1 MIRFVVHAD
10 HQMTLRPYVTRWA
23 GDIGRRIEIVSY
35 DELFRS
41 ARVPACTHVF
51 SDLERLGDDDTEHA
65 AAIWAAIRKAAP
77 EVKLLNHPLLGM
89 RRYELLRTLCEHGLN
104 QFDAYRLTEA
114 RRPRRFPVFL
124 RGEND
129 HAGPLTRLLA
139 SQRELDQAVE
149 ALVKTGKNR
158 GSILIVEY
166 CAEASERQL
175 YRKYAAY
182 SVEGEVIPRH
192 LMVSREWV
200 VKANSRVD
208 EDAHREEER
217 LYLDTNPHAE
227 WIRRVFSLARIDY
240 GRIDYGIVGGRPQAY
255 EINTNPTI
263 ISAETEKPNP
273 ASEWFFGVF
282 AERLA
287 RLEAATP
294 NGRAPRSVRLERPL
308 KSLGARVAGTLLH
321 RLIGRQLRRPI

>member
-1 MIRFVVHAD
+1 MRSDDVSRS
-10 HQMTLRPYVTRWA
+10 L
-23 GDIGRRIEIVSY
+23 SY

-51 SDLERLGDDDTEHA
+51 TDLERLGDDDAESA
-65 AAIWAAIRKAAP
+65 ATIWSAIRAAAP

-89 RRYELLRTLCEHGLN
+89 RRYELLRTLSEHGLN
-104 QFDAYRLTEA
+104 QFDVYRLTEA

-129 HAGPLTRLLA
+129 HAGPVTGLLA

-149 ALVKTGKNR
+149 ALVKAGKSR
-158 GSILIVEY
+158 GSSLVVEY

-182 SVEGEVIPRH
+182 CVDGEIIPRH

-200 VKANSRVD
+200 VKANSRVE
-208 EDAHREEER
+208 EDAHRDEER
-217 LYLDTNPHAE
+217 RYLDTNPHAE
-227 WIRRVFSLARIDY
+227 WIRRVFTLARIDY
-240 GRIDYGIVGGRPQAY
+240 GRLDYGIVGGRPQAY

-263 ISAETEKPNP
+263 VGAETEKPNP
-273 ASEWFFGVF
+273 ASVRFFGVF
-282 AERLA
+282 AERLV

-294 NGRAPRSVRLERPL
+294 NGRTPRSIRLEPPL
-308 KSLGARVAGTLLH
+308 KDRGARIAGALLH
-321 RLIGRQLRRPI
+321 RLFGRQLRRPI